1 MTDITRTW
9 SVGTRKQLLFDRR
22 FVDSSAGVQLTVN
35 PPLQCTPINLPLLPG
50 HHARHF
56 VSVLDVDDR
65 FWLYYHMKPM
75 ETRES
80 DRRNSLLSLAWSDD
94 GINW

>member
-35 PPLQCTPINLPLLPG
+35 PPLQRTPIKLPTLPG
-50 HHARHF
+50 LQSSSHYLT
-56 VSVLDVDDR
+56 VLDVDDR
-65 FWLYYHMKPM
+65 LWMYYHIRPT
-75 ETRES
+75 ET
-80 DRRNSLLSLAWSDD
+80 
-94 GINW
+94 